1 MTMKRLLAFL
11 ISGLIMLSCTA
22 CSEKDDDSEKDKKP
36 DIFISEDDTSDEQDS
51 DSTEDS
57 DPKTMTD
64 IITAPFDNANAT
76 CEIIYSGARPFSE
89 KCFTAGIIPTKTDGD
104 CTGLLVIGDSDNPR
118 GVSTSSNETLTQET
132 IEYLSNEVNY
142 ELKENG
148 HSLQGTVYCIFYNG
162 RGLPIEIYWAEDE
175 TSEIVGKYP
184 SEDTYAYTEGGI
196 KSIIEN
202 GPEAFG
208 NKPLV

>member
-1 MTMKRLLAFL
+1 MKMKRLLAFL
-11 ISGLIMLSCTA
+11 MSGLVMLSCTA
-22 CSEKDDDSEKDKKP
+22 CSEDDNTKKDSKP
-36 DIFISEDDTSDEQDS
+36 DATISETDTSDKQDS

-57 DPKTMTD
+57 GSEPMTD

-76 CEIIYSGARPFSE
+76 SKVICIAANKYTERCFS
-89 KCFTAGIIPTKTDGD
+89 AGYHVTKTDGD
-104 CTGLLVIGDSDNPR
+104 CTGLLVIGESDNPR
-118 GVSTSSNETLTQET
+118 RVPTNDNETLTQET

-184 SEDTYAYTEGGI
+184 SDDTYAYTEGGI

-202 GPEAFG
+202 GPDAFG